1 MKNSEL
7 GLLGKNNSYKLKHP
21 PKCFFDWKP
30 KCFCTPQS
38 GFFDWKPKCFCT
50 LQSGFFD
57 WKPYDPLA
65 CISIKQE
72 ATDHCYLLLT
82 SETSTHQRTIHW
94 MDAHY
99 YSVMDEPQLS

>member
-7 GLLGKNNSYKLKHP
+7 GLLGKINSYKLKHP

-30 KCFCTPQS
+30 KCFS
-38 GFFDWKPKCFCT
+38 T

-72 ATDHCYLLLT
+72 ATDHCYPLLT
-82 SETSTHQRTIHW
+82 TEPAPTNALSTGW
-94 MDAHY
+94 MP
-99 YSVMDEPQLS
+99 VITQLWMNLN